1 MFNFSVLFTN
11 SFSAVNPFKKR
22 GKFKIRFI
30 NLLFGLDFPNKW
42 NQRKIGW
49 NLTVWVGEAGRAV
62 LTQVTLY
69 RVNNV

>member
-42 NQRKIGW
+42 IQRKIGW